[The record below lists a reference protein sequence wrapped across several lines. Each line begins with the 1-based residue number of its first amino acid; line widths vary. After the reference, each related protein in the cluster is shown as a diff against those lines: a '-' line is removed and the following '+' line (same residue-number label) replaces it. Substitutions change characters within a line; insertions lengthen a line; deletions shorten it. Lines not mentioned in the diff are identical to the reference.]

1 MLLNF
6 AAPRTPVQAV
16 QTPAQPATNIDALLN
31 LSESKY
37 EGLKNVGDTGY
48 YYGNNRMYEP
58 TSYSG
63 GKGAP
68 ANMETFGEQNFVPVD
83 ADISGFNKTIGED
96 DIYTYDPSMA
106 YINANRPRSMPAP
119 TPNIMSFLSAP
130 NMNLQPAETSYG
142 AGRFLNNN
150 AMPLNFE
157 INPSQIN
164 TNSYQPTMTAQDL
177 SNIVSMGKTNYDL
190 SKAQGN
196 VIQQDDKLIFGD
208 IVDMFRTVQPNPNIA
223 DNGRITFGNPLE
235 AAGYVAQN
243 TFGLNN
249 E

>member
-16 QTPAQPATNIDALLN
+16 QAPAQPATNIDALLN
-31 LSESKY
+31 LAESQY
-37 EGLKNVGDTGY
+37 SGLQKVGDTGY

-68 ANMETFGEQNFVPVD
+68 ANMKTFGGQNFVPVN
-83 ADISGFNKTIGED
+83 ADITGFNKSKGED

-106 YINANRPRSMPAP
+106 YLNANKQKNMPAP

-130 NMNLQPAETSYG
+130 NMNLQPAQTSYG

-150 AMPLNFE
+150 AMPLNFG

-164 TNSYQPTMTAQDL
+164 TNRYQPTMTAQDL
-177 SNIVSMGKTNYDL
+177 SNIISLGNTRYDL
-190 SKAQGN
+190 SRAKGDVKQNG
-196 VIQQDDKLIFGD
+196 DRLTFGD
-208 IVDMFRTVQPNPNIA
+208 PLDMFRTVQPNPNIA
-223 DNGRITFGNPLE
+223 DNGQITFGNPLE
-235 AAGYVAQN
+235 AVGYVAQN

-249 E
+249 D